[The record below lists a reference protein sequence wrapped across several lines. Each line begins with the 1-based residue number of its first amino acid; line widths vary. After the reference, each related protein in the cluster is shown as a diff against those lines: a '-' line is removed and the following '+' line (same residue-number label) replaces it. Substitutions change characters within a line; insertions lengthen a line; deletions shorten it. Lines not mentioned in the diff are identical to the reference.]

1 MPNTIY
7 LSRHGQSEYNLLDK
21 IGGDSS
27 ISKNG
32 QEYAKSLFEYVNSNE
47 NIHEIKIYTSQLKR
61 TKETAQYF
69 PEENKENLD
78 YLNEINAGIFED
90 FTYLEIKDKYFDEYI
105 RRKEDKYNYRYPSGE
120 SYKDLKNRVLEIFK
134 KINNDYTNV
143 LIICHNAVARII
155 YSVLQ
160 NIDDNDEIP
169 YIDIPLHTLFKF
181 DFDYNQYKLTEI
193 DLSNIN

>member
-27 ISKNG
+27 ISING
-32 QEYAKSLFEYVNSNE
+32 QKYAKSLFEYINSNE
-47 NIHEIKIYTSQLKR
+47 NIHEIKIYTSELKR
-61 TKETAQYF
+61 TKETAKYF

-105 RRKEDKYNYRYPSGE
+105 RRKEDKYHYRYPAGE

>member
-1 MPNTIY
+1 MGKKPFI
-7 LSRHGQSEYNLLDK
+7 
-21 IGGDSS
+21 S
-27 ISKNG
+27 I
-32 QEYAKSLFEYVNSNE
+32 VN
-47 NIHEIKIYTSQLKR
+47 
-61 TKETAQYF
+61 QYF
-69 PEENKENLD
+69 NRFPYRK
-78 YLNEINAGIFED
+78 INIA
-90 FTYLEIKDKYFDEYI
+90 L
-105 RRKEDKYNYRYPSGE
+105 E